1 MTRWRKVYA
10 VHGLTSKGWRDVR
23 PDLWTV
29 NPLVVGSNPTARAK
43 FRLLG
48 NHFMAIGFSLFD
60 TAIGRCAL
68 AWSEAGIVSVQI
80 PEADERRTRARMLR
94 SFPDASEEAPP
105 SSIEAAI
112 LAITALL
119 NGEKTDLSGIVLDM
133 RRVGS
138 FNRRVYEVART
149 IPPGSTLTYGD
160 IATRLG
166 EPGAAQAVGRAL
178 GQNPFGIVV
187 PCHRVLG
194 TGGKSGGFSASG
206 GVATKLR
213 ILTIEGAHHSGEP
226 TLFDELPFQ
235 AKSKG

>member
-1 MTRWRKVYA
+1 
-10 VHGLTSKGWRDVR
+10 
-23 PDLWTV
+23 
-29 NPLVVGSNPTARAK
+29 
-43 FRLLG
+43 
-48 NHFMAIGFSLFD
+48 MAIGFTLFD
-60 TAIGRCAL
+60 TAIGSCAV
-68 AWSEAGIVSVQI
+68 AWSEAGILSVQI
-80 PEADERRTRARMLR
+80 PEANEPRTRARMLR
-94 SFPDASEEAPP
+94 SFPGAREKAPP
-105 SSIEAAI
+105 PSVEAAI

-119 NGEKTDLSGIVLDM
+119 NGEKPDLSGIVLDM
-133 RRVGS
+133 QRIAS
-138 FNRRVYEVART
+138 FQRRVYEVART

-194 TGGKSGGFSASG
+194 TGGKTGGFSASG

-213 ILTIEGAHHSGEP
+213 ILTIEGAHHSGES